1 MKMLFFPLAYPDE
14 LLFSLCS
21 RYFIR
26 SGNISYKGT
35 LDDLFSH
42 SGLTASMSLPTGIS
56 SLVKNLPSYSNIDE
70 PQIIHNHTLYL
81 FHTAFLPLDRAMKV
95 YDAMCSNDGKG
106 VYNESG
112 LVANRVPQNE
122 YLRFCRD
129 CLREDKEK
137 YGEYYWHRSHQLSGI
152 QCCLTHFKPLY
163 NSSVR
168 VVRAN
173 KHRLQIP
180 TLENC
185 SALKSVL
192 EGVPEKTQR
201 EYIDFCKRIAGSVF
215 QLLNRQFAHK
225 EIEVFHQI
233 YQSELIGL
241 GLAYYSSR
249 VKQKAWREYFS
260 SMYSQEFL
268 QLCHSELSGHQD
280 WLSLIV
286 QKNRKSF
293 HPIRHLLVMAALN
306 IDIVSFFNE
315 NNTPKPFGNPSWP
328 CLNKVCDYYRFPIIN
343 NVSISLADVTKE
355 PVGTFTCSICGFSY
369 TRRGPDKGE
378 EDRFRN
384 TRVKAYGN
392 VWMEKL
398 KDLSNTGIGLREL
411 GRRMGADPKTVKIY
425 LENEIEARST
435 KSLISLEANRK
446 KWLSLQKKF
455 PNKSVKQL
463 RQENKALYMRL
474 YRNDRGWMIENTPK
488 EMQREPSFRVD
499 WKKRDGVILEEVTNI
514 VENLLGLE
522 KKPTRITV
530 SKIGQLIGKKSL
542 LEKKL
547 DKIPKTKAYILSRT
561 ESVEQFQ
568 ERRILYTIKQFLE
581 QGEALAP
588 WKIMRS
594 AGIKDYEKW
603 VEFVEHHIDL
613 NN

>member
-1 MKMLFFPLAYPDE
+1 MLFFPTAYPDE

-42 SGLTASMSLPTGIS
+42 SGLTTSISLPTGVS
-56 SLVKNLPSYSNIDE
+56 SLIKNLPPYSKINE
-70 PQIIHNHTLYL
+70 RQIIHNHTLYL
-81 FHTAFLPLDRAMKV
+81 FYTAFLPPDRAVRV

-106 VYNESG
+106 VYNQSG

-129 CLREDKEK
+129 CLTEDKEK

-168 VVRAN
+168 VVGAN

-180 TLENC
+180 TLESC
-185 SALKSVL
+185 SAVKSAL
-192 EGVPEKTQR
+192 DETSDKTQR
-201 EYIDFCKRIAGSVF
+201 EYIDFCEKMAGSVL
-215 QLLNRQFAHK
+215 QLLNQQFSHR
-225 EIEVFHQI
+225 EMEDFHQI
-233 YQSELIGL
+233 YQSRLIGL
-241 GLAYYSSR
+241 GLAYYSGR

-260 SMYSQEFL
+260 SIYSQELL

-293 HPIRHLLVMAALN
+293 HPMRHLLVMAALDMN
-306 IDIVSFFNE
+306 ITSFFDE

-328 CLNKVCDYYRFPIIN
+328 CLNKVCNYYRKPIIN
-343 NVSISLADVTKE
+343 NVSVSLTDVAKE
-355 PVGTFTCSICGFSY
+355 PVGTFTCTVCGFSY

-378 EDRFRN
+378 EDRLRK
-384 TRVKAYGN
+384 TRVKVYGD
-392 VWMEKL
+392 VWTKKL

-411 GRRMGADPKTVKIY
+411 GRQMGADPKTVKRY

-435 KSLISLEANRK
+435 NSLISLEADRK

-463 RQENKALYMRL
+463 RKEDKALYMRL
-474 YRNDRGWMIENTPK
+474 YRNDREWMIENSSK
-488 EMQREPSFRVD
+488 GKHRKSSARID
-499 WKKRDGVILEEVTNI
+499 WSKRDEKMLMEISNV
-514 VENLLGLE
+514 VEGLLDSE
-522 KKPTRITV
+522 KKPVRLTV
-530 SKIGQLIGKKSL
+530 SKVGQLIGKKSF
-542 LEKKL
+542 LEKNLNKM
-547 DKIPKTKAYILSRT
+547 PKTMAYLMRKVET
-561 ESVEQFQ
+561 VEQFQ
-568 ERRILYTIKQFLE
+568 ARRIFNTIKQLKE
-581 QGEALAP
+581 QEEELVP
-588 WKIMRS
+588 WKIMRK
-594 AGIKDYEKW
+594 AGIKDYGKW
-603 VEFVEHHIDL
+603 VEFVEHHI
-613 NN
+613 N